1 MPLECSSCPEFSSR
15 VRTTGGKTEA
25 TRRCISRCKSKR
37 TELQPQKEASG
48 SKKMPRGRRTI
59 QLMNLPWGMKSPVS
73 LMPMVTLLILPFLC
87 KGLQSQFPG
96 YELKALEAVTV
107 QRGLCVHIPCNFTY
121 PTSQYSAELYVYW
134 IKNDHAG
141 STWRRYTRNSVAGII
156 VASNDKDQSI
166 ASFAGNRFQLTGNP
180 SEGDCSFSI
189 NDVKFEDEGQYYFRI
204 EKGTIKFSYR
214 FSFISPHVSVTELA
228 KPKILNLS
236 EVVLGKSVTLICQA
250 PGTCPWKESWSQ
262 PKISWSNLPGTT
274 TAQNHQH
281 SNGSWTF
288 ASGFTFTPISQDQGR
303 ALTCRVRY
311 PAVDTTVA
319 NTISLEVVYPPQ
331 DIRIT
336 RPGHP
341 DFSAQKEKLVVREGD
356 TVSLLCEAQGKPIP
370 SVTWMKK
377 NKTLNNHMQGSKE
390 TLQLSNIKS
399 EDAGMYQCQAENLHG
414 SIRKNISVIVQYR
427 PRTMTFNVTH
437 AHRRDPALAR
447 GCPREVASGSQ
458 LTVQEGN
465 LLRLLCKADSNP
477 AATTS
482 WFKEGRALEKLP
494 DDWLELVNVKA
505 EDQGDYR
512 CQAQNAIASAEGFLH
527 LLVEYAP
534 KLSKKPQKN
543 TTCWRK
549 DHDILCN
556 CSLHSKPLPQ
566 IHWQVGGMTVAENT
580 STADLKVSSSVQKNE
595 VTSSL
600 IWTGSPDGDLSI
612 ICLGNNSLGVYTMQ
626 FLLGSLKTGA
636 GSHSALLLSGLCGAL
651 LAAVV
656 FLLCL
661 GLIKFYKKRKATL
674 KAAIPEA
681 MDSANYVNSANGGQ
695 QRANNFSLIYSN
707 ILPQGQRSP
716 HVGTPKAAGERTPK
730 PRQIPRPPSPSAEE
744 PDEVHYTT
752 VAFKSKGPPP
762 PVEESVEYSE
772 IRRE

>member
-1 MPLECSSCPEFSSR
+1 
-15 VRTTGGKTEA
+15 
-25 TRRCISRCKSKR
+25 
-37 TELQPQKEASG
+37 
-48 SKKMPRGRRTI
+48 MPRGRRTI

-414 SIRKNISVIVQYR
+414 SIRKNISVIVQY
-427 PRTMTFNVTH
+427 
-437 AHRRDPALAR
+437 
-447 GCPREVASGSQ
+447 
-458 LTVQEGN
+458 
-465 LLRLLCKADSNP
+465 
-477 AATTS
+477 
-482 WFKEGRALEKLP
+482 
-494 DDWLELVNVKA
+494 
-505 EDQGDYR
+505 
-512 CQAQNAIASAEGFLH
+512 
-527 LLVEYAP
+527 AP

>member
-1 MPLECSSCPEFSSR
+1 M
-15 VRTTGGKTEA
+15 A
-25 TRRCISRCKSKR
+25 
-37 TELQPQKEASG
+37 
-48 SKKMPRGRRTI
+48 RGRRTRG
-59 QLMNLPWGMKSPVS
+59 LMS
-73 LMPMVTLLILPFLC
+73 LTWEVKNPASSLATLTLLILAFLC
-87 KGLQSQFPG
+87 KGLQSQYPG
-96 YELKALEAVTV
+96 YELKALKAVTV
-107 QRGLCVHIPCNFTY
+107 LRGLCVHIPCNFTY
-121 PTSQYSAELYVYW
+121 PTSEDRYPEELYVYW
-134 IKNDHAG
+134 IKDGSAG
-141 STWRRYTRNSVAGII
+141 SYIHNTWYENAGSV
-156 VASNDKDQSI
+156 VASSYKGQSI
-166 ASFAGNRFQLTGNP
+166 ASFARNRFQLTGNP

-204 EKGTIKFSYR
+204 EKGTLKFSYR
-214 FSFISPHVSVTELA
+214 ASFILPRVSVTELTE
-228 KPKILNLS
+228 KPKFLNSS

-262 PKISWSNLPGTT
+262 PQISWSNWPT

-288 ASGFTFTPISQDQGR
+288 ASGFTFTPTLQDQGR
-303 ALTCRVRY
+303 GLTCSVYY
-311 PAVDTTVA
+311 PAVGRTIV
-319 NTISLEVVYPPQ
+319 NTLSLEVVYPPEV
-331 DIRIT
+331 IGIT

-356 TVSLLCEAQGKPIP
+356 TVNLLCEAQGKPFP
-370 SVTWMKK
+370 SITWMKN
-377 NKTLNNHMQGSKE
+377 NKPLNNHMQGSKE

-414 SIRKNISVIVQYR
+414 SIRKNLSVIVQYR
-427 PRTMTFNVTH
+427 PRTMTFTVTH
-437 AHRRDPALAR
+437 AHKRDPALAR

-534 KLSKKPQKN
+534 KLSKTPQKN

-549 DHDILCN
+549 DNGILCN
-556 CSLHSKPLPQ
+556 CSLHSKPPPR

-626 FLLGSLKTGA
+626 FLLGSLKTGT

-661 GLIKFYKKRKATL
+661 GLIKFYKKRKATP

-716 HVGTPKAAGERTPK
+716 HVGPPKAAGERTPK
-730 PRQIPRPPSPSAEE
+730 PRQIARPPSPSAEE

-762 PVEESVEYSE
+762 QVEESVEYSE
-772 IRRE
+772 IRRK